1 VCWRAWEEWLLTND
15 LNDTRR
21 WWQKRLHESQD
32 IGLDLVGF
40 SAQQL
45 TGAFLL
51 KTFESGHMGAEDEL
65 VDGLDEILV
74 KLLALLLLLRP
85 VVGVCLGVNAVNL
98 LVVLDQSI
106 DGVGSELVSDFVAQ
120 HHVDVDNVS
129 LKVNE
134 LIAEVL
140 LVGFSWHVGLGALWE
155 HDGGECP
162 DGI

>member
-1 VCWRAWEEWLLTND
+1 MTND
-15 LNDTRR
+15 LNNAGR

-32 IGLDLVGF
+32 IGLDLISL

-51 KTFESGHMGAEDEL
+51 KTFEGGHMSAEYEL
-65 VDGLDEILV
+65 INGLDEILV

-85 VVGVCLGVNAVNL
+85 VVGVCLGINAVNP

-120 HHVDVDNVS
+120 HHVDVDDVC

-140 LVGFSWHVGLGALWE
+140 LVRLSWHVGLGALWK

>member
-1 VCWRAWEEWLLTND
+1 MCWRAGEEWLLTND
-15 LNDTRR
+15 LNDAGRR
-21 WWQKRLHESQD
+21 WQKRLHESQD
-32 IGLDLVGF
+32 IGLDLI
-40 SAQQL
+40 SLSTQQL

-51 KTFESGHMGAEDEL
+51 KTFESGHMSAEDEL

-120 HHVDVDNVS
+120 HHVDVDDVC
-129 LKVNE
+129 LEVNE

-140 LVGFSWHVGLGALWE
+140 LVRFSWHVSLGALWE